1 VQATYY
7 KLANEFIDLSKC
19 QAVAC
24 SGSNYA
30 IPGQILQGV
39 NRFPSVKRHAPIGVV
54 EPTVTHCLTSAEA
67 LIAANSHS
75 ISKKSAHGNA
85 IKRGKANA

>member
-39 NRFPSVKRHAPIGVV
+39 DRFPSVKRHFSDRCGCTGGYPSRDLSGGVDRC
-54 EPTVTHCLTSAEA
+54 EFA
-67 LIAANSHS
+67 LDI
-75 ISKKSAHGNA
+75 KKVCA
-85 IKRGKANA
+85 R